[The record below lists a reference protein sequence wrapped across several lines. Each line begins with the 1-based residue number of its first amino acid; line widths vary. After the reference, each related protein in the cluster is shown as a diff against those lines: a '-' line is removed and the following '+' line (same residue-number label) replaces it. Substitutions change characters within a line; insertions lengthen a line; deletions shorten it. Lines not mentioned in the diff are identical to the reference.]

1 MLRIEENN
9 HCACLIERKS
19 RTLLTMTIL
28 PKKERKKLNLAKAM
42 QYKVSQT
49 FATFLQYI
57 WQNLPCLI

>member
-9 HCACLIERKS
+9 HCACLIERK
-19 RTLLTMTIL
+19 LLTMAIL

-49 FATFLQYI
+49 FATFLQ
-57 WQNLPCLI
+57 